1 MVRIPENDKGVSWPE
16 PEEGTLMVPDPF
28 FFANQK
34 NLSQN
39 DGNKAGQVFLFLG
52 HLYRSPFNVH
62 DLLDNLFA
70 SRVCSIF
77 NSWGIRRLLLLNTH
91 S

>member
-1 MVRIPENDKGVSWPE
+1 
-16 PEEGTLMVPDPF
+16 MVPDPF